1 MDIKNTTKRITV
13 VDTSDPDLSAYS
25 REIGAEAEN
34 VEVSRNQSG
43 QIVQNG
49 EDVIKEELNVTLNNI
64 ENKTYNINDASS
76 VDINDTDYIPMSNS
90 EGTEKK
96 KSTWAVLISKIKQ
109 VFGIQSETGDETKFL
124 NKKGEWTEPANTWE
138 ANSVSKDGYVT
149 KGNGQ
154 NNKIWKTDANGNPS
168 WREYD
173 NLSFHIVDT
182 LDANVVL
189 EDGIWQV
196 RGSITNVPIL
206 NPPATGGVFWN
217 IKSVGTPYQMYFPD
231 NTIKIY
237 KRWYINNTWQPWRE
251 IDTNT
256 WRGIQNNLTSD
267 STTDSL
273 AAAQGKTLKTLID
286 GKAATNHTHLYAG
299 SSSAGGAANNA
310 LKLGGYSASTSA
322 TANSIAMRQG
332 NGYLYA
338 TYFNQS
344 SGDESMN
351 TSSKFMF
358 TNSDG
363 FLRKGTIASA
373 KTALGLGSAAYSNTS
388 AFAAA
393 GHTHLYAG
401 SASVGGD
408 ASRAIALKDKS
419 NNNSTYLNYGAT
431 ALTTASYI
439 GAWDGYTLKAM
450 TPQNLRNTMGL
461 GNTTGALPIAN
472 GGTGAISVSA
482 ARTNLGVPP
491 TNHASSA
498 TTYGVGT
505 SSNFG
510 HLKITDSPSSSH
522 NAASG
527 VAAAAATLVTLENY
541 VKSGFTN
548 VTTTFETLTKTV
560 MMKSGGTFTG
570 NVAIQGG
577 NYRLTLGKSSN
588 KGTIRLYS
596 NTAHYISLVAGNSAT
611 ESVTCTLPI
620 QGGTIQTN
628 KTSSKRIKKNISNMT
643 YEEAKKILD
652 INVIKFDYIKGFGN
666 GEKNQYGMIAED
678 VINIIP
684 NAVNIPDEYDETKP
698 VNNENNPSP
707 SIDYREFV
715 PYLIKMVQ
723 IQQKEIDELKTKIRG
738 D

>member
-1 MDIKNTTKRITV
+1 MDIKNTTKKITV
-13 VDTSDPDLSAYS
+13 VDTSDPDLSAYT

-34 VEVSRNQSG
+34 IEVSRNHSG
-43 QIVQNG
+43 QIVPNG

-76 VDINDTDYIPMSNS
+76 TDINDTDYIPMSNS

-173 NLSFHIVDT
+173 NLSFHIVNT

-196 RGSITNVPIL
+196 RGSIKNAPL
-206 NPPATGGVFWN
+206 SNQGVFWN
-217 IKSVGTPYQMYFPD
+217 VKSIGTPHQIYMPD
-231 NTIKIY
+231 NLTDVY
-237 KRWYINNTWQPWRE
+237 KRWYTNGVWSAWNKL
-251 IDTNT
+251 DTNT

-273 AAAQGKTLKTLID
+273 AAAQGQALKTLID

-310 LKLGGYSASTSA
+310 LALDGHPASTSA
-322 TANSIAMRQG
+322 AANSIAMRQG

-358 TNSDG
+358 TNNDG

-388 AFAAA
+388 AFAAT

-401 SASVGGD
+401 STSAGGD
-408 ASRAIALKDKS
+408 ANNALKLLGRSLSPEATANTVALRTPEGDLVARSFRQTNSQIRDIGSSSYIMHVSDNLGYLYKGSINSLKS
-419 NNNSTYLNYGAT
+419 ALGLGSAAYTNSTAY
-431 ALTTASYI
+431 
-439 GAWDGYTLKAM
+439 
-450 TPQNLRNTMGL
+450 
-461 GNTTGALPIAN
+461 
-472 GGTGAISVSA
+472 
-482 ARTNLGVPP
+482 
-491 TNHASSA
+491 
-498 TTYGVGT
+498 
-505 SSNFG
+505 
-510 HLKITDSPSSSH
+510 
-522 NAASG
+522 
-527 VAAAAATLVTLENY
+527 AAANHTHSNY
-541 VKSGFTN
+541 
-548 VTTTFETLTKTV
+548 LPL
-560 MMKSGGTFTG
+560 SGGTMTG
-570 NVAIQGG
+570 G
-577 NYRLTLGKSSN
+577 LKSTSSIVTKSYVGSIDHVTAGTASETISGTTYTN
-588 KGTIRLYS
+588 KKGFFRIYDAKGHYLDITTSDNISANKKATFKGTGTVGWDSSSRRVKENIRD
-596 NTAHYISLVAGNSAT
+596 IS
-611 ESVTCTLPI
+611 E
-620 QGGTIQTN
+620 Q
-628 KTSSKRIKKNISNMT
+628 
-643 YEEAKKILD
+643 EAKKLLD
-652 INVIKFDYIKGFGN
+652 VNIVKFDYKKDWN
-666 GEKNQYGMIAED
+666 DGEKNLSGVIAED
-678 VINIIP
+678 VIKIYPETVHIFDDYN
-684 NAVNIPDEYDETKP
+684 PDLPPDAATNLPPE
-698 VNNENNPSP
+698 V
-707 SIDYREFV
+707 DYRRFV

-723 IQQKEIDELKTKIRG
+723 IQQKEIDELKAKIKG